1 MLRFLRTNSQSTF
14 IKVIFGLLAA
24 TFVLWGAGTYEMSRL
39 DAVAKVYDQ
48 PISRADLTRETEL
61 LQRRMQELTR
71 GANFPNL
78 DLRSQALDTLVETA
92 LIQHEADRLGLDVTE
107 AELLGT
113 ITAMPEL
120 QRDGRFDRDL
130 LERVLEFQRDRGEF
144 ERQVRQDILQRRF
157 RDLVIDGVQ
166 VAPAEVEAE
175 YRNQNDQ
182 VSLHYVRITADEA
195 GKDVAFTDEELTAY
209 LRERER
215 EYAGPP
221 TTRVRYLA
229 FKPAAYAELAAPSPA
244 QIERFYEDHKA
255 DRFTKPEE
263 AQARH
268 VLVRVAPDATDA
280 ARAAAREKAAE
291 VLAKAK
297 QGDDFGALAK
307 QYSDDPVSATR
318 GGDLGRFPR
327 GRMVPAFDAAVF
339 ALPAGSVSEIVETP
353 FGFHVIK
360 VEARDPGGVQ
370 ELAAVRDQVVAEL
383 TRERGLELARGD
395 ADQVRR
401 AVVGGKPLAE
411 AAGKHPVLETP
422 SFAET
427 GVVEGLGRVPALAKA
442 AFALGDGQVSDLI
455 EENDVVYILQP
466 FDRLGPVVPPFG
478 DIRERVLAD
487 ARGTAGE
494 AKAKERAEA
503 LLARAREV
511 GLDAA
516 AKEMGLEVRT
526 TGLFAHRAGSIPQL
540 GAAPELRE
548 AAFALTA
555 TAPLAGR
562 VYDVGGDAVVA
573 ALAEEQD
580 ASMAGFESE
589 KAALQDSLLA
599 RKRQAVYG
607 RYLADLKKQAMDKG
621 ALLVRADALGTS

>member
-1 MLRFLRTNSQSTF
+1 VLRFLRTNSQSTF
-14 IKVIFGLLAA
+14 IKVVFALLAA
-24 TFVLWGAGTYEMSRL
+24 TFVLWGAGTYEMSRV

-48 PISRADLTRETEL
+48 SISRADLTRETEL

-71 GANFPNL
+71 GANFPNI
-78 DLRSQALDTLVETA
+78 DLRSQALDALVETA

-144 ERQVRQDILQRRF
+144 EREVRQDILQRRF

-166 VAPAEVEAE
+166 VAPAEIEAE

-195 GKDVAFTDEELTAY
+195 GKDLGFSDEELTAY
-209 LRERER
+209 LTKHERD
-215 EYAGPP
+215 YAGPP
-221 TTRVRYLA
+221 TTRARYVA
-229 FKPAAYAELAAPSPA
+229 FKPADYAELAAPSPA
-244 QIERFYEDHKA
+244 QIERFYEDHTV
-255 DRFTKPEE
+255 DRFTTPEE

-280 ARAAAREKAAE
+280 TRAAAREKAAD

-297 QGDDFGALAK
+297 QGDDFAALAK
-307 QYSDDPVSATR
+307 QYSDDPVSAAR

-360 VEARDPGGVQ
+360 VEARDPGGVR
-370 ELAAVRDQVVAEL
+370 ELAAVRDQIVTEL
-383 TRERGLELARGD
+383 TRERGLELARDD

-411 AAGKHPVLETP
+411 AASKHPVLETP
-422 SFAET
+422 PFPET
-427 GVVEGLGRVPALAKA
+427 GVVEGLGRVPAFAKA
-442 AFALGDGQVSDLI
+442 AFALGDGQVSDLV

-466 FDRLGPVVPPFG
+466 FDRRGPVVPPFAE
-478 DIRERVLAD
+478 IRERVLAD
-487 ARGTAGE
+487 ARRTAGE
-494 AKAKERAEA
+494 AKAKERADA

-516 AKEMGLEVRT
+516 AKEMSLEVRT

-548 AAFALTA
+548 AAFALAA
-555 TAPLAGR
+555 TAPLAGQ
-562 VYDVGGDAVVA
+562 VYAVGGDAVVA

-580 ASMAGFESE
+580 ASMTGFESE

-607 RYLADLKKQAMDKG
+607 RYLADLKKQAMDQG